1 MAAIVCKL
9 QAYLIMLKH
18 SQAFMKLKMTQR
30 EKNVYFGKPP
40 SHTIRS
46 LPLGIF

>member
-30 EKNVYFGKPP
+30 EKCLFW
-40 SHTIRS
+40 
-46 LPLGIF
+46 